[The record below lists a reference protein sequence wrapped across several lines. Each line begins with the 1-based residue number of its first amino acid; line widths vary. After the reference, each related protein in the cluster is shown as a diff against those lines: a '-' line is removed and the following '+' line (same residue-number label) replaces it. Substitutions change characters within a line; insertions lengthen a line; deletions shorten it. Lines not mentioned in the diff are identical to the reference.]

1 MLTIGTLWLWLA
13 FAAIVVIMLAIDLFA
28 FKGGKA
34 HKVSFKEAA
43 AWSGVWVIVSLLF
56 CLGLWFYLKQ
66 NHGLAVANEDAL
78 LFLTAY
84 VLEKSLS
91 VDNVFVW
98 IMIFSYFSIP
108 AELQRRVLLYGIIGA
123 IVLRTLMI
131 FSGTW
136 LIHQFA
142 WVLYLFGAFLLF
154 TGIKMFLPEDE
165 GNGMENNRLVAWLK
179 RHLRISENLHGERF
193 FIRDKGLLYA
203 TPLFLTLIVIE
214 LSDVMFAV
222 DSVPAVLALTTD
234 PFIVLTSNILA
245 ILGLRAMFFLVSDLG
260 DRFAL
265 LQYGLGL
272 ILSFIGLKMLAAQWI
287 EIPTVLSLGI
297 VLGTLFLS
305 IVLSMLLAP
314 KQIEEGK

>member
-1 MLTIGTLWLWLA
+1 MLTIGSLWLWLA
-13 FAAIVVIMLAIDLFA
+13 FAAIVVIMLAIDLIA
-28 FKGGKA
+28 CKGGKA

-43 AWSGVWVIVSLLF
+43 IWSCVWVAVSLLF
-56 CLGLWFYLKQ
+56 CLGLWFYLKE
-66 NHGLAVANEDAL
+66 NYSLAVANEDAL

-108 AELQRRVLLYGIIGA
+108 AELQRRVLLYGIVGA
-123 IVLRTLMI
+123 VVLRTLMI

-136 LIHQFA
+136 LISQFA
-142 WVLYLFGAFLLF
+142 WILYLFGAFLLF
-154 TGIKMFLPEDE
+154 TGIKMFWPEDE
-165 GNGMENNRLVAWLK
+165 ENSMENNRLVAWLK
-179 RHLRISENLHGERF
+179 SHLRISENLHGERF

-203 TPLFLTLIVIE
+203 TPLFLTLIVVE

-245 ILGLRAMFFLVSDLG
+245 ILGLRAMFFLVADLG

-272 ILSFIGLKMLAAQWI
+272 ILSFIGLKMLIVKWV
-287 EIPTVLSLGI
+287 EIPTLLSLGI
-297 VLGTLFLS
+297 VLGTLALS
-305 IVLSMLLAP
+305 IVLSILFAP
-314 KQIEEGK
+314 KEIEEGK

>member
-1 MLTIGTLWLWLA
+1 MLSIGTFWLWLV
-13 FAAIVVIMLAIDLFA
+13 FAAIVIIMLAIDLFA
-28 FKGGKA
+28 FKGGRV

-43 AWSGVWVIVSLLF
+43 AWSCVWIAVSLLF
-56 CLGLWFYLKQ
+56 CLGLWFYLKE
-66 NHGLAVANEDAL
+66 NYSLAVANEDAL

-123 IVLRTLMI
+123 VVLRTLMI

-136 LIHQFA
+136 LISQFA
-142 WVLYLFGAFLLF
+142 WILYLFGAFLLF
-154 TGIKMFLPEDE
+154 TGIKMFWPEDE
-165 GNGMENNRLVAWLK
+165 ESGMENNRLVSWLK
-179 RHLRISENLHGERF
+179 SHLRISENLHGERF

-203 TPLFLTLIVIE
+203 TPLFLTLVVVE

-245 ILGLRAMFFLVSDLG
+245 ILGLRAMFFLVADLG

-272 ILSFIGLKMLAAQWI
+272 ILSFIGLKMLLVKWV
-287 EIPTVLSLGI
+287 EIPTLLSLGL
-297 VLGTLFLS
+297 VLGTLLLS
-305 IVLSMLLAP
+305 IILSVVLAP
-314 KQIEEGK
+314 KQTEGKG